1 MYEIKSCFK
10 KIFEAMVTL
19 NNEHKIVVL
28 MTYQSKTGQLVFGSN
43 HVKQKMKQDDD
54 DIVDAVHAGS
64 TIVAKLPCKLEL
76 MNYRQ
81 CSDWIRNQILANHVK
96 QGKSGTKIVYGDEDW
111 HPDFCLDELFP
122 WSEMNCDFNNFKTNK
137 YYGERNFVW
146 FMKEVILKRL
156 EQKGVQK

>member
-1 MYEIKSCFK
+1 MYKIKSCFK

-19 NNEHKIVVL
+19 NNEHKIAVL

-43 HVKQKMKQDDD
+43 HVKQKIKQAYGLHICDCVCDGESTTWERAFKDDNMELLQGVQVMEVGADDD

-81 CSDWIRNQILANHVK
+81 CSDWIRNQILANHVE
-96 QGKSGTKIVYGDEDW
+96 QGKSGTKIVYGDED
-111 HPDFCLDELFP
+111 
-122 WSEMNCDFNNFKTNK
+122 
-137 YYGERNFVW
+137 
-146 FMKEVILKRL
+146 
-156 EQKGVQK
+156 